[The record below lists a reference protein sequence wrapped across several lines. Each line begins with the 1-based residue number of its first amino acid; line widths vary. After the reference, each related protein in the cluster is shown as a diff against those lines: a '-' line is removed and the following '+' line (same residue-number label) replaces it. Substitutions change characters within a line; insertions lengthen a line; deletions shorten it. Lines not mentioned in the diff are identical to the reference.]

1 MTPDQLTGS
10 RVRTLRKSLGLSQ
23 AELGGDVLSASY
35 LSMIE
40 SGARRASVAALRHLA
55 DRLGTTVDHLALGL
69 EPDCRAAAES
79 RLALAR
85 LALHDGRPADC
96 LTLLDQD
103 GPAGPT
109 GPAVDD
115 ACRWDGEA
123 GAARIRALE
132 ELARTDEAVHGHETR
147 LSRLEADSPA
157 WAEAATELVRR
168 HLADGAPA
176 SAAALA
182 ERALAVYTDR
192 GLLWTDPAVRLA
204 TQLADARAR
213 QGDSAGGRALLAEV
227 HRAVLGHP
235 DEPGRAAAYRD
246 AALAAHEAGRHREAH
261 TLAEHALA
269 LHRAVD
275 RRRDGLTLRVLS
287 AILLADAEPDRV
299 AEAVEQLHAVR
310 AELLAHG
317 TAEQL
322 TACELALAEH
332 LVRQGDSTAS
342 EGLADTLLHRLTG
355 TGHPHEARAR
365 LAKAEA
371 LLAAAD
377 PAAAAHHL
385 GLAVDL
391 LGTLPRNGDRRT
403 VECWRRAA
411 TLHQHLGDPEAAMHA
426 YEQALRTTGHT
437 LPPAPWL
444 IAPATP
450 ATPTTTEP
458 RTR

>member
-1 MTPDQLTGS
+1 MTPDELTGS
-10 RVRTLRKSLGLSQ
+10 RVRALRKALGLSQ

-69 EPDCRAAAES
+69 APDCRAAAES

-96 LTLLDQD
+96 LALLDQD
-103 GPAGPT
+103 AGAD
-109 GPAVDD
+109 GS
-115 ACRWDGEA
+115 CRWDGEA

-182 ERALAVYTDR
+182 ERALAVYTER

-204 TQLADARAR
+204 THLADARAR

-227 HRAVLGHP
+227 HRALLAHP
-235 DEPGRAAAYRD
+235 DETGRAAAYRD
-246 AALAAHEAGRHREAH
+246 AALAAHQDGRHREAH

-287 AILLADAEPDRV
+287 AILLADAEPDRL

-317 TAEQL
+317 TTEQL

-332 LVRQGDSTAS
+332 LLRDGDTTAADR
-342 EGLADTLLHRLTG
+342 LADALLDRLTD

-377 PAAAAHHL
+377 PAAAGHHL
-385 GLAVDL
+385 ALATDL
-391 LGTLPRNGDRRT
+391 LHSLPANGDRRT
-403 VECWRRAA
+403 VECWRRTAA
-411 TLHQHLGDPEAAMHA
+411 LHQRLGNPEAAMHA
-426 YEQALRTTGHT
+426 YDQALRTTGHV
-437 LPPAPWL
+437 LPPAPRQT
-444 IAPATP
+444 AP

-458 RTR
+458 RPR